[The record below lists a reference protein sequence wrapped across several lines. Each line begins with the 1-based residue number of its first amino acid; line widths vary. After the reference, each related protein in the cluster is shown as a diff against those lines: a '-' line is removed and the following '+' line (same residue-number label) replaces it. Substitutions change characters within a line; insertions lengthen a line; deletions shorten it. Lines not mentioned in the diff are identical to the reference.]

1 MSTMYPMS
9 RPDAQ
14 SKQAAHWLHA
24 AAQAENGRALQAIG
38 CAYADL
44 LAAQCEANMHRA
56 VRRQKEV
63 NGNGHS

>member
-9 RPDAQ
+9 HPDTQ
-14 SKQAAHWLHA
+14 SKQAAHWLRV
-24 AAQAENGRALQAIG
+24 AAQDDSGRALQAIG

>member
-1 MSTMYPMS
+1 M
-9 RPDAQ
+9 Q
-14 SKQAAHWLHA
+14 SKQAAHWLRA

-44 LAAQCEANMHRA
+44 LAAQCEADMHRA